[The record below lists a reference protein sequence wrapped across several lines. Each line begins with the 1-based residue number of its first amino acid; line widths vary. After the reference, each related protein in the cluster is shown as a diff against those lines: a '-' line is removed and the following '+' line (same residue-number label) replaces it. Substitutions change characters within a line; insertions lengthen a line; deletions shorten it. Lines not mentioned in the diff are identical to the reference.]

1 VTLKWR
7 LYSKFPLKPL
17 FIISWKNFVG
27 QKFEVSDQLFW
38 KPLFIITFAGWK
50 VQLCG
55 NTFLTR
61 RFRSDT
67 LYFSDSFLLFR
78 LISQKMD
85 SAEMP
90 IPPSSSSSN
99 FSAVD
104 FVWMNPSLPQRSCSA
119 QAKEVEVGTS
129 FYMID
134 IPCIIEKHPAWFQLS
149 LISAF
154 VTHISLSSS
163 KWTCW

>member
-1 VTLKWR
+1 MLR
-7 LYSKFPLKPL
+7 LKPL
-17 FIISWKNFVG
+17 FIISWNFFAG

-38 KPLFIITFAGWK
+38 KPLCIIAFSGWK
-50 VQLCG
+50 FKLCG

-61 RFRSDT
+61 RFRSET
-67 LYFSDSFLLFR
+67 LYFSDSFLLFW

-85 SAEMP
+85 SAEMSMS
-90 IPPSSSSSN
+90 PSSSSRS
-99 FSAVD
+99 FRAVD
-104 FVWMNPSLPQRSCSA
+104 FVWMNCSLPQRSCSA

-134 IPCIIEKHPAWFQLS
+134 IPCIIETHPAWFQLS

-154 VTHISLSSS
+154 MTHIFLSSS
-163 KWTCW
+163 KWSCWKM